1 MRGLRQFICLEEK
14 TNMAVY
20 NTPSDAANTAVRAF
34 LTSVGEHYLGKSFN
48 TGSGKA
54 KSIWEQIRNDFDN
67 SCAYCGS
74 QTKLQIEH
82 LVMFN
87 RAEYGL
93 HHPGNIVPVC
103 KECNERM
110 KDSDKNFVSWD
121 VQLAAKCGSD
131 TNELFLTRKSKILDH
146 ISNYEYP
153 KLTEQERHAIRVIA
167 ESLYENI
174 KSESEKSLSMYR
186 KLDEAFVK
194 GGTTNFHGS

>member
-1 MRGLRQFICLEEK
+1 
-14 TNMAVY
+14 MAVY
-20 NTPSDAANTAVRAF
+20 NTPSDAANTAVRSF

-48 TGSGKA
+48 TGSGSGKA
-54 KSIWEQIRNDFDN
+54 LWTQICKDF
-67 SCAYCGS
+67 SGACAYCGIVG
-74 QTKLQIEH
+74 LMQIEH

-103 KECNERM
+103 KACNKRC
-110 KDSDKNFVSWD
+110 KNEKMCFVSWEAH
-121 VQLAAKCGSD
+121 LARICGGDSSGAYQS
-131 TNELFLTRKSKILDH
+131 RHAQISGH
-146 ISNYEYP
+146 ISKYNYP
-153 KLTEQERHAIRVIA
+153 QLTSQEKHAIRVIA

-194 GGTTNFHGS
+194 SGENAG